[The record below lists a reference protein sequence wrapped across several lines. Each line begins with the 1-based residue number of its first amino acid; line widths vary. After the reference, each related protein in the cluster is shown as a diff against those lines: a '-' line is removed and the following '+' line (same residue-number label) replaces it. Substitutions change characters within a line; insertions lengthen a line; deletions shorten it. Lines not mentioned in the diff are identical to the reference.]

1 MKFKSSNQYILK
13 NKIVSVVPFK
23 KSYIT
28 SQFISFLNNKI
39 INKHM
44 MHSLDRRVRKKQ
56 TKKSTLRYFNERK
69 KNNDYYFAIIKN
81 YKKKLIGT
89 ITLRNLDKNS
99 ATIGFMI
106 GMKKYF
112 GSEYSRD
119 SIRMVLD
126 FSFKTL
132 KLQKL
137 HAGTN
142 KNNISSNFCLMS
154 NGFLL
159 KKKTKKLFSFILL
172 KRNFKKKIKYEISK
186 LNSIS

>member
-1 MKFKSSNQYILK
+1 MKLASKYQYILK

-23 KSYIT
+23 KSHIT
-28 SQFISFLNNKI
+28 SQFIGFLNSKSVNKY
-39 INKHM
+39 M

-106 GMKKYF
+106 GMKKYI

-137 HAGTN
+137 YAGTN
-142 KNNISSNFCLMS
+142 KNNIASNFCLMS

-159 KKKTKKLFSFILL
+159 KKKTKKNFSFILL